1 MVRLCRTLSVS
12 YLYDCFMEEAYEE
25 GFNVIFNY
33 GSGRRLQGP
42 SWGALIFILK
52 NIFEP
57 YVPPYIPLGGSKTR
71 IESSALPFACSLALA
86 ALHKAMTYFQ
96 KQLGFFFFFHFLLLL
111 VLLFLLLSLQVSFF
125 SFFFLCMFLRHI
137 SGSILGYVIVEV

>member
-86 ALHKAMTYFQ
+86 ALHKAMAYFQ
-96 KQLGFFFFFHFLLLL
+96 KQLGFFFFFTFFFFLFFLFFFFLYRF
-111 VLLFLLLSLQVSFF
+111 LLFLFF
-125 SFFFLCMFLRHI
+125 SFTCFFVIFL
-137 SGSILGYVIVEV
+137 GLYWVM